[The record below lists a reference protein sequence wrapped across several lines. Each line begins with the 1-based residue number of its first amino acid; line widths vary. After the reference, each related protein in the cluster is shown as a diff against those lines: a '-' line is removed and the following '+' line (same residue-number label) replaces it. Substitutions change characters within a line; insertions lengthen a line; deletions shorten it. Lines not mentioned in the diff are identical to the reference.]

1 MKTPTTICFL
11 FALLALIIL
20 PVEVGAADLEL
31 QSGKITAAKY
41 LRLLNKSSFCNK
53 DSTIEAIRSAMETTQ
68 TLKKLYQ
75 MIARNTQSPEILCL
89 QVKRRGQDDLE
100 TIKYYE
106 SLLAACRLQPKDL
119 APLFAEHRDTVSLM
133 NRVCSPASVG
143 QLPDIMRFD
152 EYKMPPF
159 PN

>member
-1 MKTPTTICFL
+1 MKTLSTICFL
-11 FALLALIIL
+11 FALLALLIR
-20 PVEVGAADLEL
+20 PVEVGAADLRL
-31 QSGKITAAKY
+31 QSGKITTAQY

-53 DSTIEAIRSAMETTQ
+53 DSTRDAVRSAVESIK

-89 QVKRRGQDDLE
+89 EVKRRSQDDLE

-106 SLLAACRLQPKDL
+106 SLLAACRLRPKDL
-119 APLFAEHRDTVSLM
+119 APLFADHRDTVSLM
-133 NRVCSPASVG
+133 NRVCSQP
-143 QLPDIMRFD
+143 LPDILRFD
-152 EYKMPPF
+152 EYKIPPF